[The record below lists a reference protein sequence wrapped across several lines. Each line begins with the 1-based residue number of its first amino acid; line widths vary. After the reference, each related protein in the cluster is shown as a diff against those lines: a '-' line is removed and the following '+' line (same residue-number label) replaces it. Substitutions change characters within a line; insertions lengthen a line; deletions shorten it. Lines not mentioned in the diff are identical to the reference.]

1 MEILRCILKF
11 RKKVKLKIGNK
22 WYNVDAT
29 WDDDDP
35 SNIMGIDFFLVSDAK
50 TKENNTAHEL

>member
-1 MEILRCILKF
+1 M
-11 RKKVKLKIGNK
+11 KIGNK